1 MKGGQRKSHTMF
13 NLTRA
18 ATFPVLR
25 ARVLHTLEADHA
37 IAGCLDAVLHDL
49 EQVANPHLGNL
60 VLDQPLR

>member
-1 MKGGQRKSHTMF
+1 MF

-25 ARVLHTLEADHA
+25 ARVLHTLEAVHA
-37 IAGCLDAVLHDL
+37 IAGCLDAVVHDL
-49 EQVANPHLGNL
+49 EQVANTHLGNL